1 MNTGRDW
8 QHSPRAWTRAAYPAG
23 AFLLPVLAGTNTGV
37 TEMIRHLIRH
47 RLPIPR
53 RFDASDVLGVVYILV
68 PVLALL
74 MMGN

>member
-1 MNTGRDW
+1 
-8 QHSPRAWTRAAYPAG
+8 
-23 AFLLPVLAGTNTGV
+23 
-37 TEMIRHLIRH
+37 MIRHLIRH

-53 RFDASDVLGVVYILV
+53 VFTASDVLGVVYILV

>member
-1 MNTGRDW
+1 
-8 QHSPRAWTRAAYPAG
+8 
-23 AFLLPVLAGTNTGV
+23 
-37 TEMIRHLIRH
+37 MIRHLIRH

-53 RFDASDVLGVVYILV
+53 RFDASDMLGIVYILV

>member
-1 MNTGRDW
+1 
-8 QHSPRAWTRAAYPAG
+8 
-23 AFLLPVLAGTNTGV
+23 
-37 TEMIRHLIRH
+37 MIRRYTRH

-53 RFDASDVLGVVYILV
+53 RFTASDVIGIVYILV